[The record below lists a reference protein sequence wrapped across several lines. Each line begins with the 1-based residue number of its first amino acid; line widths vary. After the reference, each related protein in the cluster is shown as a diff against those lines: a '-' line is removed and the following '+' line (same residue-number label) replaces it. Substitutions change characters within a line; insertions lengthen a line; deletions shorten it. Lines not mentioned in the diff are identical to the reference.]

1 MNDEVKLWTVAVGNA
16 PSPFSLPSVK
26 RKAKA
31 ALDLAKQQ
39 EGFVGVNPQPPR
51 GTLLLFRTENNA
63 KRARNVLRAAGVV
76 CGTNICE
83 VFVDK
88 KYVQEENPNA

>member
-1 MNDEVKLWTVAVGNA
+1 MAA
-16 PSPFSLPSVK
+16 
-26 RKAKA
+26 KAKA
-31 ALDLAKQQ
+31 ALALAKQQ

-51 GTLLLFRTENNA
+51 GTLLLFRTESNA
-63 KRARNVLRAAGVV
+63 KRARNVLHAAGVV

-88 KYVQEENPNA
+88 RYVPEEV

>member
-1 MNDEVKLWTVAVGNA
+1 MADEVKLWTVAVGNA
-16 PSPFSLPSVK
+16 PSPLSLPSVK
-26 RKAKA
+26 KKARDA
-31 ALDLAKQQ
+31 FDLIKQQ

-63 KRARNVLRAAGVV
+63 KRARNVLREAGVV

-88 KYVQEENPNA
+88 KYVPEKG

>member
-1 MNDEVKLWTVAVGNA
+1 MLIKLWTVAVGNTQG
-16 PSPFSLPSVK
+16 PFSLPSTK

-31 ALDLAKQQ
+31 AVDLIKQQ
-39 EGFVGVNPQPPR
+39 EGFVGVNPQPPL

-76 CGTNICE
+76 CGTMHRPTAINRI
-83 VFVDK
+83 VK
-88 KYVQEENPNA
+88 EENNDGN

>member
-1 MNDEVKLWTVAVGNA
+1 MLIKLWTVAVGNT
-16 PSPFSLPSVK
+16 PGPVSLPSTK

-31 ALDLAKQQ
+31 AVDLIKQQ
-39 EGFVGVNPQPPR
+39 EGFVGVNPQPPL

-76 CGTNICE
+76 CGNNICK
-83 VFVDK
+83 VLVDARSLPK
-88 KYVQEENPNA
+88 EGST

>member
-1 MNDEVKLWTVAVGNA
+1 MKDEVKLWTVAVGNA
-16 PSPFSLPSVK
+16 PGPFSLPSAK

-31 ALDLAKQQ
+31 AFDLIKQQ

-63 KRARNVLRAAGVV
+63 KRARNVLLEAGVV

-83 VFVDK
+83 VYVDK
-88 KYVQEENPNA
+88 KYIQEE